1 MRMVPRR
8 VCVCILIGF
17 DFMRYDFIDG
27 RVLRASVKGKQC
39 DQQI

>member
-1 MRMVPRR
+1 MYGS
-8 VCVCILIGF
+8 VCILIGF

-27 RVLRASVKGKQC
+27 RVLCASVKGKQC